1 MCAGAWAGRTVHTHT
16 ARLGITRLDRI
27 TIDRDHTGG
36 AEILRLS
43 RDRFEDCTHV
53 FESHHHDYKRARAV
67 LAKYKVPTELAH
79 ASIRHRPAKPPPYQ
93 LNGRDGPPVRTLSR
107 T

>member
-16 ARLGITRLDRI
+16 ARLGITRLYRI

-67 LAKYKVPTELAH
+67 LAKYKVP
-79 ASIRHRPAKPPPYQ
+79 S
-93 LNGRDGPPVRTLSR
+93 GP
-107 T
+107 

>member
-1 MCAGAWAGRTVHTHT
+1 MAVAEAQGWPASRAAPLRTSDALMRRRLCWAHRAPHT
-16 ARLGITRLDRI
+16 ARLGITRLYRI

-67 LAKYKVPTELAH
+67 LAKYKVP
-79 ASIRHRPAKPPPYQ
+79 S
-93 LNGRDGPPVRTLSR
+93 GP
-107 T
+107 